1 MAVIGKV
8 NKQPA
13 DRIDYDIDCS
23 DLVAGGD
30 SIASV
35 AAPVV
40 TPTGLTADAFV
51 ISANTV
57 KIWFNSGVTGVT
69 YKVEVTVTT
78 TLGRVKQDEIKVK
91 VKDV

>member
-23 DLVAGGD
+23 DLVSGGD
-30 SIASV
+30 SVASV

-40 TPTGLTADAFV
+40 TPTGLDVSAFV
-51 ISANTV
+51 TATDTV
-57 KIWFNSGVTGVT
+57 KLWFDNGATGT
-69 YKVEVTVTT
+69 SYKVEITVTT
-78 TLGRVKQDEIKVK
+78 TLGRVKQDEIIVK
-91 VKDV
+91 VKDI